1 MRKILLASSVA
12 TLLLAGCNGDT
23 NPIRTPVLPDTAEGL
38 WDGVFSISTDPV
50 ANTRTFHALV
60 TPDDQLWL
68 AYTQA
73 SAGALAGIVQGS
85 GVSDSTTHSYV
96 GSNLTERNAALS
108 LGGPLAAVY
117 VAQSKLGGSLTT
129 TAGGLRTLSLNP
141 AFAVNYDLGYDQGP
155 ATLPPAP
162 LTSSGTGLAGGG
174 TVPVSLV
181 LDSGAANPAQ
191 VLVGQA
197 GTVGDYCYFTSPVV
211 AAATGRYFNV
221 TLTFTGG
228 AACTSRGLSGSV
240 TGKLFTTTTSGKLVL
255 VTTGSAFGFLE
266 D

>member
-1 MRKILLASSVA
+1 MRKILLAGSVA
-12 TLLLAGCNGDT
+12 TLLLAGCNSDT
-23 NPIRTPVLPDTAEGL
+23 RPIQTPVLPDTAEGL
-38 WDGVFSISTDPV
+38 WGGVFSISTDPV
-50 ANTRTFHALV
+50 ANTRAFHALV

-68 AYTQA
+68 AYTE
-73 SAGALAGIVQGS
+73 AGGSALAGMVQGS
-85 GVSDSTTHSYV
+85 AASDSASHSYV
-96 GSNLTERNAALS
+96 GSSLTERNAALS
-108 LGGPLAAVY
+108 LAGPLAAVY

-141 AFAVNYDLGYDQGP
+141 DFAVNYDLAYDQGP
-155 ATLPPAP
+155 ATLPAAP
-162 LTSSGTGLAGGG
+162 LSASGTGIAGTGPL
-174 TVPVSLV
+174 PVSLL

-211 AAATGRYFNV
+211 AATPGRHFNV

-228 AACTSRGLSGSV
+228 TACSGRGLTGSV
-240 TGKLFTTTTSGKLVL
+240 AGKLFTATSGKLVL
-255 VTTGSAFGFLE
+255 ITAGSVFGFLE